1 MPLTIIGYD
10 LEEEDKDY
18 NRLYHVLNEEGAR
31 RLFDSQ
37 WYIYHPPG
45 ELRIISTLRNKILR
59 AVDDTTKVFI
69 GYIDSDNF
77 IGLIGVDIPE
87 IT

>member
-1 MPLTIIGYD
+1 MPVTIIGYD
-10 LEEEDKDY
+10 LESDDKNYTD
-18 NRLYHVLNEEGAR
+18 LYRVLREIGAT

-37 WYIYHPPG
+37 WYIYHPNG
-45 ELRIISTLRNKILR
+45 EIFIPSALRERIMRV
-59 AVDDTTKVFI
+59 VDDTTKVFI

-77 IGLIGVDIPE
+77 ISLIGIDIPE